1 MSPSPGEGSDPRR
14 LVVAMTGASGAIYGL
29 RLVERLGEAGI
40 GVDLV
45 VSAAARRVL
54 RLEVDPGHDPE
65 AHGPEAL
72 PLRNTAHVRF
82 FDPGDVGAPM
92 ASGTALR
99 RGMVI
104 APCSMGTLGRVAA
117 GTSEDLIGRAADV
130 CLKERRPLVLVV
142 RETPLSLIHIRAMET
157 VTLAGATVLPAS
169 PGFYHRPA
177 SIDDLV
183 DHVVM
188 KIFDVLRIDNSLVR
202 RWAGG

>member
-1 MSPSPGEGSDPRR
+1 
-14 LVVAMTGASGAIYGL
+14 MTGASGAIYGL

-45 VSAAARRVL
+45 VSPAARRVL

-82 FDPGDVGAPM
+82 FDPDDVGAPM

-99 RGMVI
+99 RGMII

-188 KIFDVLRIDNSLVR
+188 KIFDVLRIDNALVR